1 MTDADQKRDH
11 VAASGAMESP
21 ESRAASIRWA
31 AYALLITLAAG
42 NVTGRI
48 LSVTNANIEVVEKIR
63 IHQAIDRQRDR
74 LEASG
79 LKGDVL
85 QEKLARYER
94 TVRGQLKLRRPFL
107 SANDRSRWCTIR
119 ALVDDGTYA
128 IDHIISDPQ
137 EYPRWGTIDM
147 VKHDRSGGPHLYSSK
162 PTLLPTLLAGEY
174 WLLQTCTGWTLSQQP
189 FEVVRTMLI
198 CTNVTSL
205 VLMFVLL
212 ACLVEKYGKS
222 DWGRMLVMA
231 TATLGTFLTTFAVTL
246 NNHLI
251 AAACVT
257 VALFAAA
264 GIFYGGRRAWWWFA
278 LAGFFAALAAA
289 IELPVVILLVFLG
302 LALLWKVPRP
312 TLAFGLPAVVL
323 VVVAAAG
330 TNYLA
335 HRTVLPPYA
344 YRTTGENWQTGNWY
358 SYSFGVGNVSKES
371 YWKTGATNLQARSV
385 IDRGEPSTARYAFH
399 CLIGHHGIFSLTPI
413 WVLSV
418 AGVLAMVTSRS
429 APSLRAAGWLI
440 GFVSVLCFLL
450 YLFQPPEMRNYG
462 GMTAG
467 PRWFFW
473 LIPLWLFAMVPA
485 ADWTAGNRKRQI
497 LATVLLAIGA
507 LSASY
512 PTWNPW
518 THPWLARLL
527 DHLGWVQI

>member
-1 MTDADQKRDH
+1 MTDADHQRDH

-21 ESRAASIRWA
+21 ENRAASIRWA
-31 AYALLITLAAG
+31 AYALLITLAVG
-42 NVTGRI
+42 NVSGRI
-48 LSVTNANIEVVEKIR
+48 LSVTNADIEAVEKIR
-63 IHQAIDRQRDR
+63 VHQAIDRQRDR

-79 LKGDVL
+79 LKGDAL
-85 QEKLARYER
+85 QEQLTRYEGE
-94 TVRGQLKLRRPFL
+94 VRSQLKLRRPFL

-128 IDHIISDPQ
+128 IDNIVCDPQ

-147 VKHDRSGGPHLYSSK
+147 VKHDRNGEPHLYSSK
-162 PTLLPTLLAGEY
+162 PTMLPTLLAGEY

-189 FEVVRTMLI
+189 FEVVRTMLL
-198 CTNVTSL
+198 CTNVPSL

-212 ACLVEKYGKS
+212 ACLVEKYGRS

-251 AAACVT
+251 AAVCVM

-264 GIFYGGRRAWWWFA
+264 AIWYEGRRAWWWFA
-278 LAGFFAALAAA
+278 LAGFFAALAVA

-302 LALLWKVPRP
+302 VALLCKVPRP

-344 YRTTGENWQTGNWY
+344 YRAVGEDWQGGNWY
-358 SYSFGVGNVSKES
+358 TYSFQVGDVLKES
-371 YWKTGATNLQARSV
+371 YWKTGTRNLQARSA
-385 IDRGEPSTARYAFH
+385 IDRGDPSIARYAFH

-440 GFVSVLCFLL
+440 GIVSVLCFLF
-450 YLFQPPEMRNYG
+450 YLLQPPEMRNYG
-462 GMTAG
+462 GMTSG
-467 PRWFFW
+467 LRWFFW
-473 LIPLWLFAMVPA
+473 LIPLWLLGMVPA
-485 ADWTAGNRKRQI
+485 GDWTAGNRKRRI
-497 LATVLLAIGA
+497 LATILLAISA

>member
-1 MTDADQKRDH
+1 MTDADHQRDH
-11 VAASGAMESP
+11 VAASDAMESS

-31 AYALLITLAAG
+31 AYTLLITLAVG
-42 NVTGRI
+42 NVAGRI
-48 LSVTNANIEVVEKIR
+48 LSVTNVNIEAVEKIR

-79 LKGDVL
+79 VGADAL
-85 QEKLARYER
+85 QEKLARYKSE
-94 TVRGQLKLRRPFL
+94 VRGQLKLRRPFL

-128 IDHIISDPQ
+128 IDQIVTDPQ

-147 VKHDRSGGPHLYSSK
+147 VKHDRSGEPHLYSSK
-162 PTLLPTLLAGEY
+162 PTLLPTLLSGEY
-174 WLLQTCTGWTLSQQP
+174 WLLQMCTGWTLSQQP
-189 FEVVRTMLI
+189 FEVVRAMLL

-205 VLMFVLL
+205 VLMFLLL
-212 ACLVEKYGKS
+212 ACLLEKYGRS

-251 AAACVT
+251 AAVCVM

-264 GIFYGGRRAWWWFA
+264 AIWYEGRRAWWWFA
-278 LAGFFAALAAA
+278 LAGFFAALAVA

-302 LALLWKVPRP
+302 LALLWKVPQR
-312 TLAFGLPAVVL
+312 TLAFGLPAVVV

-330 TNYLA
+330 TNYFA
-335 HRTVLPPYA
+335 HGTLLPPYA
-344 YRTTGENWQTGNWY
+344 YRTAGENWQTGNWY
-358 SYSFGVGNVSKES
+358 IYSFQVGNVSKES
-371 YWKTGATNLQARSV
+371 YWKTDSTNLQARSV

-440 GFVSVLCFLL
+440 GLVSVLCFLF
-450 YLFQPPEMRNYG
+450 YLFQSPEMRNYG
-462 GMTAG
+462 GMTSG
-467 PRWFFW
+467 LRWFFW

-485 ADWTAGNRKRQI
+485 SDWTAGNRKRQI
-497 LATVLLAIGA
+497 LATILLVLSV

-527 DHLGWVQI
+527 DHLGRVQI

>member
-1 MTDADQKRDH
+1 MTDADHQRDH
-11 VAASGAMESP
+11 VAASDAMESS

-31 AYALLITLAAG
+31 AYTLLITLAVG
-42 NVTGRI
+42 NVAGRI
-48 LSVTNANIEVVEKIR
+48 LSVTNVNIEAVEKIR

-79 LKGDVL
+79 VGADAL
-85 QEKLARYER
+85 QEKLARYESE
-94 TVRGQLKLRRPFL
+94 VRGQLKLRRPFL

-128 IDHIISDPQ
+128 IDQIVTDPQ

-147 VKHDRSGGPHLYSSK
+147 VKHDRSGEPHLYSSK
-162 PTLLPTLLAGEY
+162 PTLLPTLLSGEY
-174 WLLQTCTGWTLSQQP
+174 WLLQMCTGWTLSQQP
-189 FEVVRTMLI
+189 FEVVRAMLL

-205 VLMFVLL
+205 VLMFLLL
-212 ACLVEKYGKS
+212 ACLLEKYGRS

-251 AAACVT
+251 AAVCVM

-264 GIFYGGRRAWWWFA
+264 AIWYEGRRAWWWFA
-278 LAGFFAALAAA
+278 LAGFFAALAVA

-302 LALLWKVPRP
+302 LALLWKVPQR
-312 TLAFGLPAVVL
+312 TLAFGLPAVVV

-330 TNYLA
+330 TNYFA
-335 HRTVLPPYA
+335 HGTLLPPYA
-344 YRTTGENWQTGNWY
+344 YRTAGENWQTGNWY
-358 SYSFGVGNVSKES
+358 IYSFQVGNVSKES
-371 YWKTGATNLQARSV
+371 YWKTDSTNLQARSV

-440 GFVSVLCFLL
+440 GLVSVLCFLF
-450 YLFQPPEMRNYG
+450 YLFQSPEMRNYG
-462 GMTAG
+462 GMTSG
-467 PRWFFW
+467 LRWFFW

-485 ADWTAGNRKRQI
+485 SDWTAGNRKRQI
-497 LATVLLAIGA
+497 LATILLVLSV

-527 DHLGWVQI
+527 DHLGRVQI